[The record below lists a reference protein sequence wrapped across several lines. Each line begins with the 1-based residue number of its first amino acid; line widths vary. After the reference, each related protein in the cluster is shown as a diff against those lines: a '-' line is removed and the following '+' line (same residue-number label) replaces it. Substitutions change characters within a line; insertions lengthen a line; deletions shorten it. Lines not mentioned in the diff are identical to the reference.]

1 MASILACDLPS
12 MVLILIAISL
22 IHFTALIGA
31 TKPSVISGEGTAI
44 TAQKTPKQPMQK
56 TAAAQELEDLLKQA
70 DEEEGRKV
78 RNHRFSALPKDS
90 ADLCSARCVL
100 V

>member
-1 MASILACDLPS
+1 
-12 MVLILIAISL
+12 
-22 IHFTALIGA
+22 
-31 TKPSVISGEGTAI
+31 
-44 TAQKTPKQPMQK
+44 MQK

-78 RNHRFSALPKDS
+78 RNHRFSTLPKGL
-90 ADLCSARCVL
+90 ADLCSARYVL

>member
-1 MASILACDLPS
+1 
-12 MVLILIAISL
+12 
-22 IHFTALIGA
+22 
-31 TKPSVISGEGTAI
+31 
-44 TAQKTPKQPMQK
+44 MQK